1 MTGETV
7 DDRPRQMMAAA
18 LAVAAG
24 LVLLIVFAAGC
35 SEHPAGGEAQP
46 PASRVAGAPGPPDRV
61 ALIRDQHLPNV
72 ELTTQEGRKVRFYD
86 DLVKGKVVAINFMF
100 ATCRKACPA
109 ATQNLAEV
117 QDALG
122 ERMGRDVTLLSISL
136 DPERDTPEVLRGYA
150 QAHGAKPGWYF
161 LTGKRDDIEL
171 LRRKLGAYELDPVLD
186 ADKTQHAG
194 IVIAHPHID
203 DGRQYTV
210 TVHGQDITWDIRN
223 TEVTRVVS
231 TVSAH
236 TEVRA
241 ILIAQQREMA
251 QQHDGTVMVGRDIG
265 AVVLPDADLKIYLTA
280 SLQERARRRYSELVE
295 RLGEHNPTLP
305 KMEEVL
311 ADIQRR
317 DEIDHDNM
325 RPAEDAIVIVTDN
338 LSVPQVL
345 EVICSYLEEPV

>member
-1 MTGETV
+1 MQ
-7 DDRPRQMMAAA
+7 RPRHIAIDGPAGSGKSTVGEQLARRLGYLYIDTGAMYR
-18 LAVAAG
+18 AVAW
-24 LVLLIVFAAGC
+24 L
-35 SEHPAGGEAQP
+35 
-46 PASRVAGAPGPPDRV
+46 
-61 ALIRDQHLPNV
+61 AL
-72 ELTTQEGRKVRFYD
+72 QEGVD
-86 DLVKGKVVAINFMF
+86 VNGG
-100 ATCRKACPA
+100 PS
-109 ATQNLAEV
+109 LARL
-117 QDALG
+117 A
-122 ERMGRDVTLLSISL
+122 
-136 DPERDTPEVLRGYA
+136 
-150 QAHGAKPGWYF
+150 
-161 LTGKRDDIEL
+161 
-171 LRRKLGAYELDPVLD
+171 
-186 ADKTQHAG
+186 QHAG
-194 IVIAHPHID
+194 IVISYPHID

-210 TVHGQDITWDIRN
+210 TVHGHDVTWDIRN
-223 TEVTRVVS
+223 AEVTRVVS

-265 AVVLPDADLKIYLTA
+265 AIVLPDADLKIYLTA

-311 ADIQRR
+311 SDIQRR

-345 EVICSYLEEPV
+345 EIICSYLEEPV